1 MITYE
6 NCIVFLLAKAYQQ
19 AHTNMKKRLAPFGLT
34 PVQTLVLEAIKRAE
48 GLSATEIGKK
58 LSLDSATLS
67 GILDRL
73 ADRGWIIKQ
82 IHQDDKRTLRLHLSE
97 KAKLLEND
105 LIQARAQSND
115 DILKGFSTEERVL
128 LKRLLKDINR

>member
-1 MITYE
+1 
-6 NCIVFLLAKAYQQ
+6 
-19 AHTNMKKRLAPFGLT
+19 MKKRLAPFGLT